1 MRMYEKRTRS
11 ERGGSCVNIRVNLGN
26 VQETFFVEFTGVDYS
41 RLNNYK
47 IIKFTMFVRGGGKGG
62 GGSVLG

>member
-1 MRMYEKRTRS
+1 M
-11 ERGGSCVNIRVNLGN
+11 NLGN
-26 VQETFFVEFTGVDYS
+26 VQETFFVEFTGFTGVDYS
-41 RLNNYK
+41 RLQNYK

>member
-1 MRMYEKRTRS
+1 M
-11 ERGGSCVNIRVNLGN
+11 NLGN